1 MKKYFI
7 GVLAALMLFA
17 FTACDNS
24 VPTVSIDG
32 VAYVEVEQVKNYLE
46 GEKATEDGFQIVV
59 NYTVGS
65 PKIIAGNAG
74 NIDIAGDVASVKGI
88 QFYDANG
95 KEVPAVGTS
104 VTYTPVTSVSV
115 NVSSIEI
122 EEGSKLEDG
131 FGIVDP
137 AVLADAT
144 FTLSGDGVSKTY
156 TFMDVATKKI
166 DVVLSLWNE
175 NEMLATSTAVEKGE
189 TYTVTLDKYDILND
203 GETHTSGKWDA
214 DFTNNGLTAGLSTG
228 VTVSVVEKSV
238 TAPVTLSSI
247 VVTQNA
253 DNEVFVIANDATN
266 TDKVSDL
273 EYTVVGSFSN
283 GTTKTLS
290 SAAKPEDPSEV
301 DVNTDYG
308 WTIGILNYT
317 TGSALTNGM
326 NIIVYATKGSDY
338 AEGSFA
344 VRTTADYAKSV
355 EIGIGKVQG
364 ESGEVARTWAPGND
378 ILPAQFTYTV
388 KSWASGHDYSKDTGV
403 AASMLTLPSDD
414 FAVNPRMVPNGYG
427 SSSMAVNFSY
437 VGDIEGLVLT
447 RSTELSSGITVKTN

>member
-1 MKKYFI
+1 MKKVFI

-46 GEKATEDGFQIVV
+46 GENATEDGFQIVV

-247 VVTQNA
+247 AVTQNA

-273 EYTVVGSFSN
+273 EYTVVGSFSD
-283 GTTKTLS
+283 GTSKTLTS
-290 SAAKPEDPSEV
+290 
-301 DVNTDYG
+301 TDG
-308 WTIGILNYT
+308 WTIGVLNYT
-317 TGSALTNGM
+317 TDSALTNGM

-414 FAVNPRMVPNGYG
+414 FAVNPRMVPNGYT

-437 VGDIEGLVLT
+437 VGDIKGLTLT

>member
-24 VPTVSIDG
+24 VPTVSYND
-32 VAYVEVEQVKNYLE
+32 VSYVEVEQVKSFLE
-46 GEKATEDGFQIVV
+46 GDAATEDGFQIVV

-247 VVTQNA
+247 AVTQNA

-273 EYTVVGSFSN
+273 EYTVVGSFSD
-283 GTTKTLS
+283 GTSKTLTS
-290 SAAKPEDPSEV
+290 
-301 DVNTDYG
+301 TDG
-308 WTIGILNYT
+308 WTIGVLNYT
-317 TGSALTNGM
+317 TDSALTNGM

-414 FAVNPRMVPNGYG
+414 FAVNPRMVPNGYT

-437 VGDIEGLVLT
+437 VGDIKGLTLT

>member
-74 NIDIAGDVASVKGI
+74 NIDITGDVASVKDI

-131 FGIVDP
+131 FGIVDS

-156 TFMDVATKKI
+156 TFMDVVTKKI

-175 NEMLATSTAVEKGE
+175 NEMLATSTAVKKGE

-247 VVTQNA
+247 AVTQNA

-273 EYTVVGSFSN
+273 EYTVVGSFSD
-283 GTTKTLS
+283 GTSKTLTS
-290 SAAKPEDPSEV
+290 
-301 DVNTDYG
+301 TDG
-308 WTIGILNYT
+308 WTIGVLNYT
-317 TGSALTNGM
+317 TDSALTNGM

-388 KSWASGHDYSKDTGV
+388 KRWASGHDYSKDTGV

-414 FAVNPRMVPNGYG
+414 FAVNPRMVPNGYT

-437 VGDIEGLVLT
+437 VGDIKGLTLT

>member
-247 VVTQNA
+247 AVTQNA

-273 EYTVVGSFSN
+273 EYTVVGSFSD
-283 GTTKTLS
+283 GTSKTLTS
-290 SAAKPEDPSEV
+290 
-301 DVNTDYG
+301 TDG
-308 WTIGILNYT
+308 WTIGVLNYT
-317 TGSALTNGM
+317 TDSALTNGM

-344 VRTTADYAKSV
+344 VRTTADYAKILMP
-355 EIGIGKVQG
+355 E
-364 ESGEVARTWAPGND
+364 D
-378 ILPAQFTYTV
+378 ISA
-388 KSWASGHDYSKDTGV
+388 
-403 AASMLTLPSDD
+403 
-414 FAVNPRMVPNGYG
+414 
-427 SSSMAVNFSY
+427 
-437 VGDIEGLVLT
+437 
-447 RSTELSSGITVKTN
+447 ITVRMNYRKRTVISIRRKPLCRPVRLWTQNWVCRAVSLPVFGLTCSEDSV